1 MNYEEALDFIH
12 GTLKFGSKL
21 GLHNITALLELM
33 GNPHRKLKFV
43 HVAGTNGKGSTVA
56 FISQI
61 LMEAGYRVGI
71 YTSPYIERFTERMK
85 VNDDEI
91 APEEL
96 ASITEEVKSKIG
108 ILLERGETH
117 PTEFEIVTA
126 IAFEYYRRKLC
137 DVVILEVGL
146 GGRFDST
153 NVIDTPE
160 AAVITTIS
168 YDHMDILGDT
178 LEKIAY
184 EKAGIIKDGGQVM
197 LYPQKPEVE
206 AVFRQVCRERNA
218 VLHKVELDT
227 LQIKDFGVDG
237 QEFDFEGY
245 RDLHIGLLGEH
256 QASNAAVAVK
266 TAELLAER
274 GFDIQQRDIRAGLA
288 AAKWPGRFE
297 LLSRSPLLLIDGAH
311 NREGAA
317 VLAENLRRYFP
328 GRRITFIMG
337 VLRDKDYTG
346 MIEMVA
352 PMAWRFIAVTPYSPR
367 ALPAWELANTL
378 GNYCKNV
385 EDRDTIEEAVR
396 TCMDR
401 AEENE
406 LVCAFGSLYYIGEVR
421 RIFNRI

>member
-1 MNYEEALDFIH
+1 MNYEEALNFIH

-71 YTSPYIERFTERMK
+71 YTSPYLERFTERMK
-85 VNDDEI
+85 VNDREI
-91 APEEL
+91 APDEL
-96 ASITEEVKSKIG
+96 ASITEWVKGKIE
-108 ILLERGETH
+108 ILLERGEAH

-126 IAFEYYRRKLC
+126 IAFEYYLRKQC
-137 DVVILEVGL
+137 DIVVLEVGL

-184 EKAGIIKDGGQVM
+184 EKAGIIKTGGQVV
-197 LYPQKPEVE
+197 LYPQRPEVE
-206 AVFRQVCRERNA
+206 AVFRQVCNERKA
-218 VLHKVELDT
+218 TLHKVDLNT
-227 LQIKDFGVDG
+227 LQIRSFGENGQDFN
-237 QEFDFEGY
+237 FEDY
-245 RDLHIGLLGEH
+245 RDLHIGLLGVH
-256 QASNAAVAVK
+256 QAGNAAVGVK
-266 TAELLAER
+266 TMGLLAEK
-274 GFDIQQRDIRAGLA
+274 GFNIKEKDIRAGLA
-288 AAKWPGRFE
+288 STKWPGRFE
-297 LLSRSPLLLIDGAH
+297 LLCRSPLLVIDGAH
-311 NREGAA
+311 NREGAIA
-317 VLAENLRRYFP
+317 LAGNLQKYFP
-328 GRRITFIMG
+328 GRRITFIIG

-346 MIEMVA
+346 MIEAVA
-352 PMAWRFIAVTPYSPR
+352 PIASRFVAVTPFSPR
-367 ALPAWELANTL
+367 ALPARELVNVL

-385 EDRDTIEEAVR
+385 ENRDTIEDAVR
-396 TCMDR
+396 TCMEQAGESD
-401 AEENE
+401 
-406 LVCAFGSLYYIGEVR
+406 LICAFGSLYYIGEVR
-421 RIFNRI
+421 KIFNIV